1 MTTNSHEQGGIH
13 TRRIEADNVV
23 SGTQI
28 QGGNQEDAASL
39 VQLAQAIQRSDITA
53 DDTTARNLVSGLQ
66 YIAHPAQA
74 TIEDLRRELT
84 VLRPKVDTAIAAQE
98 IPDEDEAKAATD
110 DLAAAEKELA
120 KPQPNGEKVLKRL
133 KNVNEILTQSAQAA
147 EEAGKISAMVIKL
160 APIAAIVWQVA
171 QRLLGV

>member
-1 MTTNSHEQGGIH
+1 MMADNRQPGGIH
-13 TRRIEADNVV
+13 AKRIQADNIV

-28 QGGNQEDAASL
+28 QGGDQEKAASL
-39 VQLAQAIQRSDITA
+39 VQLAQAIQRGDITA
-53 DDTTARNLVSGLQ
+53 DDIIARNLVSGLQ
-66 YIAHPAQA
+66 YIADPAQA

-84 VLRPKVDTAIAAQE
+84 DLRPQVDTAIAAQE

-110 DLAAAEKELA
+110 DLAVAEKELA

-133 KNVNEILTQSAQAA
+133 KNVNEILTQSAQVA
-147 EEAGKISAMVIKL
+147 EEAGKIGSLVMKL
-160 APIAAIVWQVA
+160 APIAAVVWQVA